1 MIPEIIIAEAA
12 GRDEAVSAGVVELD
26 EQPRPGDAA
35 DAAFEG
41 RADLLAQEMRDE
53 PVDRLALRLHGAPL
67 RAGNIGRDL
76 AERAHV
82 VAVRQAVVAAL
93 HRADQRP
100 VDDEVGIA
108 ADRRGEMRV
117 APQVE
122 TEMAVILRRVFGL
135 RLAAQHDL
143 VDQRLDV
150 GPFDARQD
158 AVEIGGPQRLGL
170 RQ

>member
-1 MIPEIIIAEAA
+1 LPTKARSATRRRPAPPRRVAPSPDRRADAPRRSIADQCMAGLVIPEIIIAEAA

-93 HRADQRP
+93 HRAD
-100 VDDEVGIA
+100 
-108 ADRRGEMRV
+108 
-117 APQVE
+117 
-122 TEMAVILRRVFGL
+122 
-135 RLAAQHDL
+135 
-143 VDQRLDV
+143 
-150 GPFDARQD
+150 
-158 AVEIGGPQRLGL
+158 
-170 RQ
+170 